1 MAKKRTSNS
10 ITYRGFFHLPSAL
23 IDHPDY
29 IALSDGARS
38 PLTFIGRQYRGHNN
52 GDLQATMS
60 YMANYGYTSNRAL
73 TAHRKELL
81 ERNWIFK
88 TKIGGLGLGP
98 DLFAITWQPI
108 DECNGKLDVNPTRT
122 PIRSLRDK

>member
-1 MAKKRTSNS
+1 MAKKRSNKS
-10 ITYRGFFHLPSAL
+10 ITYRGFFHLPDVL

-38 PLTFIGRQYRGHNN
+38 LLTFIGRQYRGHNN

-60 YMANYGYTSNRAL
+60 FMKKYGYTSNRAL
-73 TAHRKELL
+73 TAHRKELI
-81 ERNWIFK
+81 ERNWIIR
-88 TKIGGLGLGP
+88 TRMGGLGMGP

-108 DECNGKLDVNPTRT
+108 DECKGKLDMKPTLF
-122 PIRSLRDK
+122 PIRSLR